1 MRLLWS
7 LWSLCACAGALQLP
21 SYISPCSYDDPE
33 LNSCAL
39 TEAKKAITSVVSGDR
54 KYNIPKLEPL
64 LIEELKVDQDS
75 AGSAVG
81 FSFVA
86 RNCTMWGLSGVQVL
100 AVRCVQAAISTSR
113 RLCVSSLWLSPQVLD
128 LKRRHIEYD
137 LEFPRLEIQ
146 ADYTANGRILLLPIT
161 GKGTTNITITNAK
174 AVYRFNYTLD
184 KREDGEYMVIAD
196 HKLEATVRGRAFI
209 HLDNLFN
216 GEQVLADNINTV
228 LNDNWQDVVRDVG
241 PAIADALG
249 ELIKLVLGGMFGVVS
264 MQNAFAGYPRA

>member
-100 AVRCVQAAISTSR
+100 AVR
-113 RLCVSSLWLSPQVLD
+113 LD